1 MIFALPHQI
10 IACVAVLLCYNSNNI
25 SLTKFDVRT
34 AQKQSTL
41 VPVSTLV
48 NNAAEDAPGRGCTF
62 RGDVECAS
70 PENVDIASS
79 ADSAGSAAFASSADS
94 AGSAHGSGGS
104 AHGSDGSAHGSDGG
118 AHGSDGSAHGSDG
131 SAHGSDGSA
140 HGSDGA
146 GANGDGSAG
155 DGGGGHE
162 EGNAH
167 ASEKHGI
174 GQSSL
179 EYNHMLL
186 FAVAFIFVLIQSV
199 LHVGGRQLTV
209 AHLASFYNNPFAK
222 FYVVAS
228 MFLAVSMYLVFTL
241 DCEGMYHY
249 VARCYIVYSLTI
261 LYLLQNYSNQRVW
274 LYHFSG
280 AQILIVFLFSATF
293 TIVIVEFRDACDAVF
308 PFFSIGLMLCSPG
321 YKLVCFFVF
330 DPPTVMSQSTKDL
343 EYQGRGKGGAR
354 KKEGPS
360 PRKTRTSPRRNNTT
374 TG

>member
-94 AGSAHGSGGS
+94 AGSAHGS
-104 AHGSDGSAHGSDGG
+104 
-118 AHGSDGSAHGSDG
+118 DG

-209 AHLASFYNNPFAK
+209 AYLASFYNNPFAK

-261 LYLLQNYSNQRVW
+261 LYLLQNYSNQPIW

-308 PFFSIGLMLCSPG
+308 PAFSMCLMLCSPG
-321 YKLVCFFVF
+321 YNLVCFFVC
-330 DPPTVMSQSTKDL
+330 DPPPVMSQSMKDL